1 MSSNNKFRN
10 LFRNWLIPIVVA
22 VLLAIIINKF
32 LLYKIVVP
40 SPSMSPTVE
49 VGNQLFVAKVY
60 NTSNIKRGDI
70 LVFNSDELH
79 ELLLK
84 RVIGLPG
91 DHVEIKNDGSVYV
104 NGEKLK
110 EDYVK
115 FPGGKAD
122 MSFNVPEGKFLM
134 LGDNRANSD
143 DARYWTNPYV
153 DSEDIDA
160 KAQIIVYPLNK
171 IGVIN

>member
-1 MSSNNKFRN
+1 MFSNKKIRN
-10 LFRNWLIPIVVA
+10 LFSNWLIPIILA
-22 VLLAIIINKF
+22 ILLAVIINKF
-32 LLYKIVVP
+32 ILYKIVVP

-49 VGNQLFVAKVY
+49 VGNQLFVTKVY
-60 NTSNIKRGDI
+60 NTSNIKRGDV

-91 DHVEIKNDGSVYV
+91 DNVEIKKDGAVYV
-104 NGEKLK
+104 NGEKIK

-115 FPGGKAD
+115 YPGGKTD

-143 DARYWTNPYV
+143 DARYWANPYI
-153 DSEDIDA
+153 DSKDIDA
-160 KAQIIVYPLNK
+160 KAQIIIYPFNR
-171 IGVIN
+171 IGFIR

>member
-1 MSSNNKFRN
+1 MFSNKKLKN
-10 LFRNWLIPIVVA
+10 LFSNWLIPIILA
-22 VLLAIIINKF
+22 ILLAIIINKF
-32 LLYKIVVP
+32 ILYKIVVP

-49 VGNQLFVAKVY
+49 VGNQLFVTKVY

-91 DHVEIKNDGSVYV
+91 DNVEIKKDGSVYV
-104 NGEKLK
+104 NGEKIK

-115 FPGGKAD
+115 YPGGKTD

-143 DARYWTNPYV
+143 DARYWANPYV
-153 DSEDIDA
+153 DSKDIDA
-160 KAQIIVYPLNK
+160 KAQIIIYPFNR
-171 IGVIN
+171 IGFVR

>member
-1 MSSNNKFRN
+1 MFSNKKIRN
-10 LFRNWLIPIVVA
+10 LFSNWLIPIILA
-22 VLLAIIINKF
+22 ILLAVIINKF
-32 LLYKIVVP
+32 ILYKIVVP

-49 VGNQLFVAKVY
+49 VGNQLFVTKVY
-60 NTSNIKRGDI
+60 NTSNIKRGDV

-91 DHVEIKNDGSVYV
+91 DNVEIKKDGSVYV
-104 NGEKLK
+104 NGEKIK

-115 FPGGKAD
+115 YPGGKTD

-143 DARYWTNPYV
+143 DARYWANPYI
-153 DSEDIDA
+153 DSKDIDA
-160 KAQIIVYPLNK
+160 KAQIIIYPFNR
-171 IGVIN
+171 IGFIR

>member
-1 MSSNNKFRN
+1 MFSNKKLRN
-10 LFRNWLIPIVVA
+10 LFSNWLIPIILA
-22 VLLAIIINKF
+22 ILLAVIINKF
-32 LLYKIVVP
+32 ILYKIVVP

-49 VGNQLFVAKVY
+49 VGNQLFVTKVY
-60 NTSNIKRGDI
+60 NTSNIKREDV

-91 DHVEIKNDGSVYV
+91 DNVEIKKDGSVYV
-104 NGEKLK
+104 NGEKIK

-115 FPGGKAD
+115 YPGGKTD

-143 DARYWTNPYV
+143 DARYWTNPYI
-153 DSEDIDA
+153 DSKDIDA
-160 KAQIIVYPLNK
+160 KAQIIIYPFNR
-171 IGVIN
+171 IGFIR

>member
-1 MSSNNKFRN
+1 MFSNKKLRN
-10 LFRNWLIPIVVA
+10 LFSNWLIPIILA
-22 VLLAIIINKF
+22 ILLAVIINKF
-32 LLYKIVVP
+32 ILYKIVVP
-40 SPSMSPTVE
+40 IPSMSPTVE
-49 VGNQLFVAKVY
+49 VGNQLFVTKVY
-60 NTSNIKRGDI
+60 NTSNIKRGDV

-91 DHVEIKNDGSVYV
+91 DNVEIKKDGSVYV
-104 NGEKLK
+104 NGEKIK

-115 FPGGKAD
+115 YPGGKTD

-143 DARYWTNPYV
+143 DARYWTNPYI
-153 DSEDIDA
+153 DSKDIDA
-160 KAQIIVYPLNK
+160 KAQIIIYPFNR
-171 IGVIN
+171 IGFIR

>member
-1 MSSNNKFRN
+1 MFSNKKLRN
-10 LFRNWLIPIVVA
+10 LFSNWLIPIILA
-22 VLLAIIINKF
+22 ILLAVIINKF
-32 LLYKIVVP
+32 ILYKIVVP
-40 SPSMSPTVE
+40 SQSMSPTVE
-49 VGNQLFVAKVY
+49 VGNQLFVTKVY

-91 DHVEIKNDGSVYV
+91 DNVEIKKDGAVYV
-104 NGEKLK
+104 NGEKIK

-115 FPGGKAD
+115 YPGGKTD

-143 DARYWTNPYV
+143 DARYWTNPYI
-153 DSEDIDA
+153 DSKDIDA
-160 KAQIIVYPLNK
+160 KAQIIIYPFNR
-171 IGVIN
+171 IGFIR

>member
-1 MSSNNKFRN
+1 MFSNKKLKN
-10 LFRNWLIPIVVA
+10 LFSNWLIPIILA
-22 VLLAIIINKF
+22 ILLAVIINKF
-32 LLYKIVVP
+32 ILYKIVVP

-49 VGNQLFVAKVY
+49 VGNQLFVTKVY
-60 NTSNIKRGDI
+60 NTSNIKRGDV

-91 DHVEIKNDGSVYV
+91 DNVEIKKDGAVYV
-104 NGEKLK
+104 NGEKTK

-115 FPGGKAD
+115 YPGGKTD

-143 DARYWTNPYV
+143 DARYWANPYI
-153 DSEDIDA
+153 DSKDIDA
-160 KAQIIVYPLNK
+160 KAQIIIYPFNR
-171 IGVIN
+171 IGFIR

>member
-1 MSSNNKFRN
+1 MFSNKKIRN
-10 LFRNWLIPIVVA
+10 LFSNWLIPIILA
-22 VLLAIIINKF
+22 ILLAVIINKF
-32 LLYKIVVP
+32 ILYKIVVP
-40 SPSMSPTVE
+40 TQSMSPTVE
-49 VGNQLFVAKVY
+49 VGNQLFVTKFY
-60 NTSNIKRGDI
+60 NTSNIKRGDV

-91 DHVEIKNDGSVYV
+91 DNVEIKKDGAVYV
-104 NGEKLK
+104 NGEKIK

-115 FPGGKAD
+115 YPGGKTN

-143 DARYWTNPYV
+143 DARYWANPYI
-153 DSEDIDA
+153 DSKDIDA
-160 KAQIIVYPLNK
+160 KAQIIIYPFNR
-171 IGVIN
+171 IGFIR

>member
-1 MSSNNKFRN
+1 MFSNKKLKN
-10 LFRNWLIPIVVA
+10 LFSNWLIPIILA
-22 VLLAIIINKF
+22 ILLAIIINKF
-32 LLYKIVVP
+32 ILYKIVVP

-49 VGNQLFVAKVY
+49 VGNQLFVTKVY
-60 NTSNIKRGDI
+60 NTSNIKRGDV

-91 DHVEIKNDGSVYV
+91 DNVEIKKDGSVYV
-104 NGEKLK
+104 NGEKIK

-115 FPGGKAD
+115 YPGGKTD
-122 MSFNVPEGKFLM
+122 MSFNVPERKFLM

-143 DARYWTNPYV
+143 DARYWANPYV
-153 DSEDIDA
+153 ESKDIDA
-160 KAQIIVYPLNK
+160 KAQIIIYPFNR
-171 IGVIN
+171 IGFVR

>member
-1 MSSNNKFRN
+1 MFSNKKFKN
-10 LFRNWLIPIVVA
+10 LFSNWLIPIIAA
-22 VLLAIIINKF
+22 VLLAVIINKF

-40 SPSMSPTVE
+40 SPSMFPTVE
-49 VGNQLFVAKVY
+49 VGNQLFVTKIY
-60 NTSNIKRGDI
+60 NTSNIKRGDV

-91 DHVEIKNDGSVYV
+91 DNVEIKKDGSVYV
-104 NGEKLK
+104 NGEKIQ

-115 FPGGKAD
+115 YPGGKTD
-122 MSFNVPEGKFLM
+122 MYFNVPEGKFLM

-153 DSEDIDA
+153 DNKDIDA
-160 KAQIIVYPLNK
+160 KAQIIVYPFNR
-171 IGVIN
+171 IGFIR

>member
-1 MSSNNKFRN
+1 
-10 LFRNWLIPIVVA
+10 
-22 VLLAIIINKF
+22 
-32 LLYKIVVP
+32 
-40 SPSMSPTVE
+40 MSPTLK
-49 VGNQLFVAKVY
+49 VGNQLFVTKVY
-60 NTSNIKRGDI
+60 NTSNIKRGDV

-91 DHVEIKNDGSVYV
+91 DNVEIKKDGAVYV
-104 NGEKLK
+104 NGEKIK

-115 FPGGKAD
+115 YPGGKTN

-143 DARYWTNPYV
+143 DARYWANPYI
-153 DSEDIDA
+153 DSKDIDA
-160 KAQIIVYPLNK
+160 KAQIIIYPFNR
-171 IGVIN
+171 IGFIR

>member
-1 MSSNNKFRN
+1 MFSNKKFKN
-10 LFRNWLIPIVVA
+10 LFSNWLIPIIAA
-22 VLLAIIINKF
+22 VLLAVIINKF

-49 VGNQLFVAKVY
+49 VGNQLFVTKVY
-60 NTSNIKRGDI
+60 NTSNIKRGDV

-91 DHVEIKNDGSVYV
+91 DNVEIKKDGSVYV
-104 NGEKLK
+104 NGEKIK

-115 FPGGKAD
+115 YPGGKTD
-122 MSFNVPEGKFLM
+122 MYFNVPEGKFLM

-153 DSEDIDA
+153 DNKDIDA
-160 KAQIIVYPLNK
+160 KAQIIVYPFNR
-171 IGVIN
+171 IGFIR

>member
-1 MSSNNKFRN
+1 MFSNKKLRN
-10 LFRNWLIPIVVA
+10 LFSNWLIPIILA
-22 VLLAIIINKF
+22 ILLAVIINKF
-32 LLYKIVVP
+32 ILYKIVVP

-49 VGNQLFVAKVY
+49 VGNQLFVTKVY
-60 NTSNIKRGDI
+60 NTSNIKRGDV

-91 DHVEIKNDGSVYV
+91 DNVEIKKDGSVYV
-104 NGEKLK
+104 NGEKIK

-115 FPGGKAD
+115 YPGGKTD

-143 DARYWTNPYV
+143 DARYWANPYI
-153 DSEDIDA
+153 DSKDIDA
-160 KAQIIVYPLNK
+160 KAQIIIYPFNR
-171 IGVIN
+171 IGFIR

>member
-1 MSSNNKFRN
+1 MFSNKKLRN
-10 LFRNWLIPIVVA
+10 LFSNWLIPIILA
-22 VLLAIIINKF
+22 ILLAVIINKF
-32 LLYKIVVP
+32 ILYKIVVP
-40 SPSMSPTVE
+40 SQSMSPTVE
-49 VGNQLFVAKVY
+49 VGNQLFVTKVY

-91 DHVEIKNDGSVYV
+91 DNVEIKKDGSVYV
-104 NGEKLK
+104 NGEKIK

-115 FPGGKAD
+115 YPGGKTD

-134 LGDNRANSD
+134 LGDNRANSN
-143 DARYWTNPYV
+143 DARYWANPYI
-153 DSEDIDA
+153 DSKDIDA
-160 KAQIIVYPLNK
+160 KAQIIIYPFNR
-171 IGVIN
+171 IGFIR

>member
-1 MSSNNKFRN
+1 MFSNKKLRN
-10 LFRNWLIPIVVA
+10 LFSNWLIPIILA
-22 VLLAIIINKF
+22 ILLAVIINKF
-32 LLYKIVVP
+32 ILYKIVVP

-49 VGNQLFVAKVY
+49 VGNQLFVTKVY
-60 NTSNIKRGDI
+60 NTSNIKRGDV

-91 DHVEIKNDGSVYV
+91 DNVEIKKDGSVYV
-104 NGEKLK
+104 NGEKIK

-115 FPGGKAD
+115 YPGGKTD

-143 DARYWTNPYV
+143 DARYWTNPYI
-153 DSEDIDA
+153 DSKDIDA
-160 KAQIIVYPLNK
+160 KAQIIIYPFNR
-171 IGVIN
+171 IGFIR